1 MSHMH
6 ILYMYTVYLWCFQVF
21 SEFRFAAWFVAPG
34 ALLLAYHAPALVCPI
49 SGPVGWS
56 NLGNEENQSSQA
68 IKYYAGCIA
77 ELSKH

>member
-49 SGPVGWS
+49 SGPVG
-56 NLGNEENQSSQA
+56 
-68 IKYYAGCIA
+68 
-77 ELSKH
+77 